1 MTIAGKLDQY
11 RRADAPLSERN
22 RLWPLYGAGFE
33 NLGRDGQPIEV
44 GTPAFGPNELLVR
57 HDAVGLCFSDIKII
71 RLGEEHPRIYRNMKE
86 NPVVQGHEVSMTVVG
101 VGENLRD
108 QYTVGDRFIIQA
120 DIYAGGVNLAYG
132 YEIQGGLSQYNVI
145 DQRVLNGDDGNYLIP
160 VQPDT
165 GYAESALTEPWA
177 CVIAAYE
184 LKYRTGL
191 KAGGTTWVIGTANR
205 RIGESANDRSRITSH
220 ESLYTVSSGFD
231 EASHPARLLLTDV
244 PGDFAAWLRVRAE
257 ALDVEVMETPSPVYG
272 GGGGGVD
279 DIIILG
285 TDADLIETVSPYL
298 ADFGIVAIIAD
309 EPLPRKVN
317 VDVGR
322 VHYNRW
328 VTVGG
333 TGPDIAQAYSRV
345 PVRSTLRPGGAA
357 WLVGAG
363 GPMGRMHVQRAIQIA
378 DHPATIVCTDISDLR
393 LRDLRESFAAE
404 ARAKG
409 ITFICANPMQE
420 DTYAAAIA
428 PFKQVGFDDIV
439 VLAPVPAVIA
449 DAATYLAPKGVMNV
463 FAGVARGTMV
473 KLDLSDA
480 YLKDTRVIGHS
491 ASSIDDLRFMLYQA
505 ETGVL
510 SPNRSVAAVGSLDA
524 AKDGLQAVQDTVYP
538 GKIVIYPNIRDFPL
552 TAVPDLKDKLPSVYA
567 KLKGGREWTVEAEE
581 EFLRLMLP

>member
-1 MTIAGKLDQY
+1 MSDKLTDY
-11 RRADAPLSERN
+11 RRANTPLPERN

-33 NLGRDGQPIEV
+33 NLGRDGRPIEV
-44 GTPAFGPNELLVR
+44 EMPKFGPDELLVR

-101 VGENLRD
+101 VGQNLRD
-108 QYTVGDRFIIQA
+108 QYHVGHRFIIQA
-120 DIYAGGVNLAYG
+120 DIYVDGVNLAYG

-145 DQRVLNGDDGNYLIP
+145 DRRVLAGDDGNYLIP
-160 VQPDT
+160 VRPTT

-191 KAGGTTWVIGTANR
+191 KADGTAWIIGAPPIANR
-205 RIGESANDRSRITSH
+205 QSPIAG
-220 ESLYTVSSGFD
+220 YTISSGFD
-231 EASHPARLLLTDV
+231 EASHPARLMLTDV
-244 PGDFAAWLRVRAE
+244 PADFDAWLRARAE
-257 ALDVEVMETPSPVYG
+257 ALGVEVLDLPFPIGRGAG
-272 GGGGGVD
+272 GESGVD
-279 DIIILG
+279 DIVLLG
-285 TDADLIETVSPYL
+285 ADADLIETVSPRL

-309 EPLPRKVN
+309 EPLPRKVA

-357 WLVGAG
+357 WFVGAG

-393 LRDLRESFAAE
+393 LNDLCESFAAE

-409 ITFICANPMQE
+409 ITFICANPMQKE
-420 DTYAAAIA
+420 VYAAEMA
-428 PFKQVGFDDIV
+428 PFRQVGFDDII
-439 VLAPVPAVIA
+439 VLAPVPPVIA
-449 DAATYLAPKGVMNV
+449 DAATYLTPKGVMNV

-473 KLDLSDA
+473 EIDLSDA
-480 YLKDTRVIGHS
+480 YLKDARVIGHS
-491 ASSIDDLRFMLYQA
+491 ASSIDDLRLMLHQA
-505 ETGVL
+505 EIGVL

-524 AKDGLQAVQDTVYP
+524 AKEGLQAVRDTAYP
-538 GKIVIYPNIRDFPL
+538 GKIVIYPNIKDFPL

-567 KLKGGREWTVEAEE
+567 KLKDGREWTVEAEE
-581 EFLRLMLP
+581 EFMRLMLP

>member
-1 MTIAGKLDQY
+1 MPDKLTTYKQ
-11 RRADAPLSERN
+11 AQAPLPEQN

-44 GTPAFGPNELLVR
+44 ETPMCGPDELLVR

-101 VGENLRD
+101 VGESLRD
-108 QYTVGDRFIIQA
+108 RYALGDRFIIQA
-120 DIYAGGVNLAYG
+120 DIYFDGVNLAYG

-145 DQRVLNGDDGNYLIP
+145 DQRVLNGDAGNYLIP

-184 LKYRTGL
+184 LKYRTRL
-191 KAGGTTWVIGTANR
+191 KAGGTTWIVGAGGQGPYTIGA
-205 RIGESANDRSRITSH
+205 G
-220 ESLYTVSSGFD
+220 LD
-231 EASHPARLLLTDV
+231 ETFHPARLLLTDV
-244 PGDFAAWLRVRAE
+244 PADFAAWLRTRAE
-257 ALDVEVMETPSPVYG
+257 ALGVEIVDVADVSSPPVEQA
-272 GGGGGVD
+272 D

-285 TDADLIETVSPYL
+285 ADADLVETVSPRL

-309 EPLPRKVN
+309 EPLSRKVA

-333 TGPDIAQAYSRV
+333 TDPDIAQAYSRV
-345 PVRSTLRPGGAA
+345 PVRSTLKPGGAA
-357 WLVGAG
+357 WFVGAG
-363 GPMGRMHVQRAIQIA
+363 GPMGRMHVQRAIQVA

-393 LRDLRESFAAE
+393 LNDLCESFAAE

-409 ITFICANPMQE
+409 ITFICANPMQKE
-420 DTYAAAIA
+420 VYAAEMA
-428 PFKQVGFDDIV
+428 PFKQVGFDDII
-439 VLAPVPAVIA
+439 VLAPVPPVIA
-449 DAATYLAPKGVMNV
+449 DAATYLAPRGVMNI
-463 FAGVARGTMV
+463 FAGVARGTMAEI
-473 KLDLSDA
+473 DLSDA
-480 YLKDTRVIGHS
+480 YLKDARVIGHS
-491 ASSIDDLRFMLYQA
+491 ASSIDDLRLMLHQA

-524 AKDGLQAVQDTVYP
+524 AKEGLQAVQDTVYP
-538 GKIVIYPNIRDFPL
+538 GKIVIYPNIKDFPL

-567 KLKGGREWTVEAEE
+567 KLKDRREWTVEAEK